1 MDPEI
6 KDLVC
11 KLKEVCMKRIDKI
24 ENEALKERASDGLGV
39 IIQLLEDE
47 TSAADI
53 IKTCL
58 DIVDKMYSKDKFV
71 LRKDAKELFQKIERK
86 HSFSSCLIH
95 VENAADV
102 IDSATDV
109 IDKTIVIKD
118 CIRCLK
124 AYIGD
129 KTSEKT
135 IAKKL
140 NELFDNLS
148 IFCIELHTVIN
159 EYFEVCE
166 SCSFNGESMSFLDV
180 YQEKPYLASV
190 YEIIKYLKKLSITK
204 ENVRNILKV
213 VDRYIFAQDRIIKQI
228 MLDRFSLLYP
238 NDGSLEKIK
247 SSYQI
252 FDKYDSIIR
261 ALCIIIQTE
270 RKSIEDTLESVED
283 DIEECD
289 HKCCIITDD
298 DDD

>member
-24 ENEALKERASDGLGV
+24 ENEVLKERASDGLNV
-39 IIQLLEDE
+39 TLQLLEDE

-58 DIVDKMYSKDKFV
+58 DIIDKMYSKDKFV
-71 LRKDAKELFQKIERK
+71 LRKDATELFQKIERK
-86 HSFSSCLIH
+86 HAFSSCLIH

-102 IDSATDV
+102 IDSASDV

-118 CIRCLK
+118 YVRCLK

-159 EYFEVCE
+159 EYFEVSE
-166 SCSFNGESMSFLDV
+166 SCSLNEDSMRFLDV

-190 YEIIKYLKKLSITK
+190 YDIIKYLKKLSITK
-204 ENVRNILKV
+204 ENVRSILKV
-213 VDRYIFAQDRIIKQI
+213 VDRYIYAQNRIIKQI

-238 NDGSLEKIK
+238 NDGTAKIK
-247 SSYQI
+247 SDQV

-270 RKSIEDTLESVED
+270 RKAIEDTIEEVED

-289 HKCCIITDD
+289 HKCCIITDED
-298 DDD
+298 DD

>member
-39 IIQLLEDE
+39 TIQLLEDE
-47 TSAADI
+47 TSAADM

-58 DIVDKMYSKDKFV
+58 DIVDKMYSKNKFV
-71 LRKDAKELFQKIERK
+71 LQNNAAELLKKIVRK
-86 HSFSSCLIH
+86 HKFSSCLIH
-95 VENAADV
+95 VENATDV
-102 IDSATDV
+102 IDSATEV
-109 IDKTIVIKD
+109 IDKTIVIKN
-118 CIRCLK
+118 CVKCLK

-140 NELFDNLS
+140 DELFDNLS

-166 SCSFNGESMSFLDV
+166 SCSFNGEGRRFLDL
-180 YQEKPYLASV
+180 YQERPYLESV
-190 YEIIKYLKKLSITK
+190 YKIIEYLKKLSITK
-204 ENVRNILKV
+204 ENIKDILKV
-213 VDRYIFAQDRIIKQI
+213 VERYIFAQNMIIKQI
-228 MLDRFSLLYP
+228 VLDTVSLLYP
-238 NDGSLEKIK
+238 YDGTLEKIK
-247 SSYQI
+247 SYQS

-261 ALCIIIQTE
+261 YLCFIIQTE
-270 RKSIEDTLESVED
+270 RKAIEDTVEEVED

-289 HKCCIITDD
+289 HRCCIIADEDD
-298 DDD
+298 D

>member
-24 ENEALKERASDGLGV
+24 NNEVLKERASDGLGV
-39 IIQLLEDE
+39 TLQLLEDE

-58 DIVDKMYSKDKFV
+58 DIVDKMYSKDKFI
-71 LRKDAKELFQKIERK
+71 LRKNAKELFQKIERK
-86 HSFSSCLIH
+86 HAFSSCLIH
-95 VENAADV
+95 VENAIDV

-118 CIRCLK
+118 CVRCLE
-124 AYIGD
+124 AFISD

-148 IFCIELHTVIN
+148 IFCIELHSVIN
-159 EYFEVCE
+159 YYFEVCE
-166 SCSFNGESMSFLDV
+166 SCSSDEESMCFLDV
-180 YQEKPYLASV
+180 YQEKPYFESV
-190 YEIIKYLKKLSITK
+190 YTIIEYLKELSITK
-204 ENVRNILKV
+204 ENINDILKV
-213 VDRYIFAQDRIIKQI
+213 VDRYIFAQNKIIKQI
-228 MLDRFSLLYP
+228 VLDRFSLL
-238 NDGSLEKIK
+238 GTEKIK
-247 SSYQI
+247 SYHV

-270 RKSIEDTLESVED
+270 RKAIEDTVDEVED
-283 DIEECD
+283 DIEDCD
-289 HKCCIITDD
+289 HRCCIITDED
-298 DDD
+298 DD

>member
-11 KLKEVCMKRIDKI
+11 KLKEVCMKQIDKI
-24 ENEALKERASDGLGV
+24 ENEALKERASDGLNV
-39 IIQLLEDE
+39 TLQLLEDE

-58 DIVDKMYSKDKFV
+58 DIIDKMYSKDKFV
-71 LRKDAKELFQKIERK
+71 LRKNAKELFQKIERK
-86 HSFSSCLIH
+86 HAFSSCLIH
-95 VENAADV
+95 IENAADV
-102 IDSATDV
+102 IDSATEA

-118 CIRCLK
+118 CVRCLK

-135 IAKKL
+135 IAKEL

-166 SCSFNGESMSFLDV
+166 SCSFSGEDLRFLDI
-180 YQEKPYLASV
+180 YQEKPYLESI
-190 YEIIKYLKKLSITK
+190 YKIIEYLKKLSITK
-204 ENVRNILKV
+204 ENVRDILKV

-228 MLDRFSLLYP
+228 VLDRFSLL
-238 NDGSLEKIK
+238 GTEKIK
-247 SSYQI
+247 SNHV

-270 RKSIEDTLESVED
+270 RKAIEDTIEEVEV

-289 HKCCIITDD
+289 HKCCIITDED
-298 DDD
+298 DD

>member
-39 IIQLLEDE
+39 TIQLLEDE

-71 LRKDAKELFQKIERK
+71 LRNNAAELLKKIERK
-86 HSFSSCLIH
+86 HKFSSCLLH

-102 IDSATDV
+102 IDSATEV
-109 IDKTIVIKD
+109 IDKTIAIKD
-118 CIRCLK
+118 CVRCLK

-166 SCSFNGESMSFLDV
+166 SCSFNGEDLRFLDI
-180 YQEKPYLASV
+180 YQEKPYLESI
-190 YEIIKYLKKLSITK
+190 YKIIEYLKKLSITK
-204 ENVRNILKV
+204 ENVKDILKV
-213 VDRYIFAQDRIIKQI
+213 VDRYMFAQNMIIKQI
-228 MLDRFSLLYP
+228 VLDTFSLLYP
-238 NDGSLEKIK
+238 YDGTLEKIK
-247 SSYQI
+247 SYQS
-252 FDKYDSIIR
+252 FDKYDSIIKY
-261 ALCIIIQTE
+261 LCIIIQTE
-270 RKSIEDTLESVED
+270 RKAIEDTVEEVED

-289 HKCCIITDD
+289 HHCCIIADEDD
-298 DDD
+298 D

>member
-11 KLKEVCMKRIDKI
+11 KLKEVCKKRIDKI
-24 ENEALKERASDGLGV
+24 DNEVLKERASDGLNV
-39 IIQLLEDE
+39 TLQLLEDE

-58 DIVDKMYSKDKFV
+58 DIIDKMYSKDKFV
-71 LRKDAKELFQKIERK
+71 LRKNATELFQKIERK
-86 HSFSSCLIH
+86 HAFSSCLIH

-102 IDSATDV
+102 IDSASDV

-118 CIRCLK
+118 YVRCLK
-124 AYIGD
+124 AFIGD

-140 NELFDNLS
+140 NQLFDNLS
-148 IFCIELHTVIN
+148 IFCIELHTVIT

-166 SCSFNGESMSFLDV
+166 SCSFNGESMSFLDL
-180 YQEKPYLASV
+180 YQEKPYLGSV
-190 YEIIKYLKKLSITK
+190 YQIIEYLKKLSITK

-228 MLDRFSLLYP
+228 LLDRFSLLYP
-238 NDGSLEKIK
+238 NDGTEKIK
-247 SSYQI
+247 SDQI

-270 RKSIEDTLESVED
+270 RKAIEDTIEEVED

-289 HKCCIITDD
+289 HKCCIITDED
-298 DDD
+298 DD